1 MCKSLLKSSG
11 VRTLANV
18 NILNIEV
25 IAGAISA
32 GASVLKD
39 IDYIT
44 ITLMYI
50 IILKK
55 CDISFFFVLNYIT
68 LFILAINLCQ
78 W

>member
-1 MCKSLLKSSG
+1 MCKSSG

-18 NILNIEV
+18 NILNIEI
-25 IAGAISA
+25 IAGAITA
-32 GASVLKD
+32 EASVLKN
-39 IDYIT
+39 IGYII
-44 ITLMYI
+44 ITYMYI

-55 CDISFFFVLNYIT
+55 CAISFFFVLNYIT